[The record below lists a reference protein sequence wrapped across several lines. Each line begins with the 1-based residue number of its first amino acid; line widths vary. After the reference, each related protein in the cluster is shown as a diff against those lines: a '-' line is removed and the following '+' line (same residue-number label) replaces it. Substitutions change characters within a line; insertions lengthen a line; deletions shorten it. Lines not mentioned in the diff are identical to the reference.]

1 MSPRAACQLEAIG
14 FEKVY
19 DYTLGIADWKGA
31 GLPFDGGGPNI
42 QTVADAMRPDI
53 PTCHRDETVG
63 ATRERA
69 AETGWQDC
77 FVVECGSLVVGRL
90 TSQELA
96 ADPNLRAGDVMQI
109 GPTTVRP
116 DGSLARLVERMD
128 RRPTPLVAVATP
140 QGELLGVVL
149 RNEARRLTDGEAPE
163 MIWTDCDGCPG
174 QWRPAESRP

>member
-14 FEKVY
+14 FKKVY
-19 DYTLGIADWKGA
+19 DYVFGIADWKAA
-31 GLPFDGGGPNI
+31 GLLVEGDGPNI

-53 PTCHRDETVG
+53 PTCHRDETIGEV
-63 ATRERA
+63 RKRV

-77 FVVECGSLVVGRL
+77 FVLDCGSLVVGRL
-90 TSQELA
+90 ASQELA
-96 ADPNLRAGDVMQI
+96 ADPNLTAEDIMRV

-116 DGSLARLVERMD
+116 DGSLANLVQRMD

-163 MIWTDCDGCPG
+163 MIWQECGGCPG
-174 QWRPAESRP
+174 QWRPR